1 MHDPEEVFHLL
12 QIAHLSHNWQ
22 DLWPLRD
29 RALAK
34 LRDIAKEHEEKAPQ
48 AARPFTRPVVAQRA
62 EDK

>member
-1 MHDPEEVFHLL
+1 MHDPQEVYHLL

-34 LRDIAKEHEEKAPQ
+34 LKQVAQEHEDKPAAAVVRPVL
-48 AARPFTRPVVAQRA
+48 ARPPVRK
-62 EDK
+62 EE